1 MLISKKRRHIYASWP
16 SPCPTLLGPLCPME
30 LKNQGQ
36 QCPTEAEFTS
46 LFANKVRERERW
58 TVSCTSAPGRHAD
71 PAHWAHHILV
81 PGIWPSQ
88 IRVHFFGGKR
98 TVEGRDLLPPYTW
111 KTYLCRFS
119 STSIV
124 SQKHWNSVRH
134 TWQTYYLEVPC
145 SHLLDSHQDPGFYR
159 HLDSHSPLS
168 LTHCPAWISIPLVLF
183 IYLCFA
189 PVPLSFNLT
198 LM

>member
-1 MLISKKRRHIYASWP
+1 
-16 SPCPTLLGPLCPME
+16 ME

-71 PAHWAHHILV
+71 PAHWAYHVLE

-98 TVEGRDLLPPYTW
+98 TVEGREVDIFCPLYLENIFMQIFEHLYSEPEALEFSE
-111 KTYLCRFS
+111 TYLANILLGGSPFS
-119 STSIV
+119 PT
-124 SQKHWNSVRH
+124 
-134 TWQTYYLEVPC
+134 
-145 SHLLDSHQDPGFYR
+145 
-159 HLDSHSPLS
+159 
-168 LTHCPAWISIPLVLF
+168 
-183 IYLCFA
+183 
-189 PVPLSFNLT
+189 
-198 LM
+198 